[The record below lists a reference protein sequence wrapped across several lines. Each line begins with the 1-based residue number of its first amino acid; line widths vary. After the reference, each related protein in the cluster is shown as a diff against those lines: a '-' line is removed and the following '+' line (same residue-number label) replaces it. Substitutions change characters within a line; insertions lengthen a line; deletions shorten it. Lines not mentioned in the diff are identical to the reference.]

1 MRLRAAHFACAAM
14 LASAASLALGGGLLS
29 GYGALPSYTGARAIG
44 GKPAEGN
51 CTLCHSNVEGSKLDL
66 PGGAVEILDLPAT
79 YTAGETYR
87 IRVRLNSDSTTA
99 DPGRV
104 WGFQLTAARASDGEG
119 IGTFELDDPDTLTI
133 QSGTDEFASRFYV
146 QQLIA
151 GIRDSLAGPVEW
163 TFSWRAPDTPQD
175 TAFFFCIGN
184 AADGS
189 QEPSGDF
196 IYTAADTV
204 LDVTT
209 PVRPVSW
216 GAVKRRYR

>member
-1 MRLRAAHFACAAM
+1 M
-14 LASAASLALGGGLLS
+14 LASAASFALGGGLLS
-29 GYGALPSYTGARAIG
+29 GHGPLPSYSGARALG

-51 CTLCHSNVEGSKLDL
+51 CTVCHFNEAGSKLDM

-99 DPGRV
+99 HPERR
-104 WGFQLTAARASDGEG
+104 WGFQLTAARASNGEG
-119 IGTFELDDPDTLTI
+119 IGTFELDDPKSLSI
-133 QSGTDEFASRFYV
+133 EPGTGDFASRSYV
-146 QQLIA
+146 QHTIDGTRA
-151 GIRDSLAGPVEW
+151 GLDGPVEW
-163 TFSWRAPDTPQD
+163 TFLWRAPDMPED
-175 TAFFFCIGN
+175 TAFFFCAGN
-184 AADGS
+184 AANGS

-216 GAVKRRYR
+216 GMVKRRYR

>member
-1 MRLRAAHFACAAM
+1 MRFRAAHLGAAAV
-14 LASAASLALGGGLLS
+14 LASAASFALGGGFLS
-29 GYGALPSYTGARAIG
+29 GHGPLPSYSGARALG

-51 CTLCHSNVEGSKLDL
+51 CTLCHLNEGGSKLDL

-79 YTAGETYR
+79 YTAGEIYR

-99 DPGRV
+99 NPGRR
-104 WGFQLTAARASDGEG
+104 WGFQLTAASASNGEG
-119 IGTFELDDPDTLTI
+119 IGTFELDDPDTLSI
-133 QSGTDEFASRFYV
+133 EPGMGDFASRSYV
-146 QQLIA
+146 QHTID
-151 GIRDSLAGPVEW
+151 GTRDSLGGPVEW

-175 TAFFFCIGN
+175 TAFFFCVGTAANGN
-184 AADGS
+184 L
-189 QEPSGDF
+189 EPAGDF
-196 IYTAADTV
+196 TYTAADTV